1 MDFKMYLNDE
11 KGTKATYWRSRHF
24 QDGSNW
30 LQKLIIL
37 LELSY
42 TCDIRKVKIII
53 CLIPHDSWFMNFC
66 NKSVSSFTI
75 VTATCPN
82 NTPISRKIIYLS
94 DKIWQN
100 EMGPL
105 IAYEFSRISY
115 DMIHIDGGVILR
127 GSVEMMEAT
136 MQS

>member
-1 MDFKMYLNDE
+1 
-11 KGTKATYWRSRHF
+11 
-24 QDGSNW
+24 
-30 LQKLIIL
+30 
-37 LELSY
+37 
-42 TCDIRKVKIII
+42 
-53 CLIPHDSWFMNFC
+53 MNFC

-75 VTATCPN
+75 VTATCPK
-82 NTPISRKIIYLS
+82 NTPVSRKIIYLS

-136 MQS
+136 KHVLISQLAQCKNTTITGMKLVIKLIWVTTDQAKGPEMYKKSTPLNV